1 MRSFYM
7 IRHGETTTNFEK
19 LATGQLDIELTEK
32 GKNQAEQCRDTI
44 RSMELKLDVILCSGL
59 VRTKQTD
66 DIINEKLGCPIFLR
80 PELNEQNYGDWENK
94 PWESIL
100 SEIKENGENPPNGES
115 QLEFYNRINSAIE
128 NLLEIFDGT
137 ILFVS
142 HAGVF
147 KSVYSKFNLS
157 QSNIENGVLYE
168 FKFSL
173 KGDVLLEVLKHN

>member
-1 MRSFYM
+1 M
-7 IRHGETTTNFEK
+7 
-19 LATGQLDIELTEK
+19 
-32 GKNQAEQCRDTI
+32 
-44 RSMELKLDVILCSGL
+44 
-59 VRTKQTD
+59 
-66 DIINEKLGCPIFLR
+66 
-80 PELNEQNYGDWENK
+80 
-94 PWESIL
+94 

-147 KSVYSKFNLS
+147 KSMYSKFNLS